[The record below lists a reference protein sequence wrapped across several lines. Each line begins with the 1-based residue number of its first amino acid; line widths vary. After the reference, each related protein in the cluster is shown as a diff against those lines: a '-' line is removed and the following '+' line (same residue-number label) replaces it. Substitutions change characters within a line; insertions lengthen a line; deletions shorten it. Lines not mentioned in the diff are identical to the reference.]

1 MKLYY
6 SCIKVICTNN
16 TDFSE
21 YFYKIHIL
29 FPHFIHIMEKM
40 TTNNIY
46 ILAKNYII
54 LFQENYQIYT
64 KYFIHIILVQ
74 YLFFALRWSS
84 TLEFKQ
90 GCHGEKGEAPTTM
103 VGGNPLMAH
112 PVFY

>member
-64 KYFIHIILVQ
+64 LYSSSI
-74 YLFFALRWSS
+74 FFL
-84 TLEFKQ
+84 
-90 GCHGEKGEAPTTM
+90 HY
-103 VGGNPLMAH
+103 VGVRLWNSNRGAMGKRGKPPPLWWEGTH
-112 PVFY
+112 